1 MNSFDKKAMM
11 SRVKKSQ
18 MYLEHV
24 PKLEKEYNNVISS
37 NFRTLEVENKTYFKN
52 QSYTNLIIRNI

>member
-1 MNSFDKKAMM
+1 M

-37 NFRTLEVENKTYFKN
+37 NFRTLEVEKKN
-52 QSYTNLIIRNI
+52 LSLKITQTKIS